1 VDHYS
6 LRRALQ
12 AVEWRALP
20 PPKLAAL
27 VDDFTDKV
35 EASIAAEHR
44 EADLWERV
52 WLRRAT
58 SAKQAG
64 QIGNALSAL
73 ASALQRPI
81 THAEIDAPPIRISA

>member
-1 VDHYS
+1 MDHYS

-44 EADLWERV
+44 EADLWERA
-52 WLRRAT
+52 WLRRAA

-64 QIGNALSAL
+64 QIGSALSAL

-81 THAEIDAPPIRISA
+81 THSEIDAAPIRASA